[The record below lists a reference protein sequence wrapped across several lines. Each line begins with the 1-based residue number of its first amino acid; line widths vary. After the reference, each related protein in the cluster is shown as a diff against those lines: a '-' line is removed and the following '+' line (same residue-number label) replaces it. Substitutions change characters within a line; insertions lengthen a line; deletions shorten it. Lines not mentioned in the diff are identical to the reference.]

1 MRAPSRQVKGESNL
15 AVDGWKPQRYAAGGG
30 AILAQT
36 MSSQEHEALE
46 HLGMAF
52 MIEGTKMMAT
62 G

>member
-1 MRAPSRQVKGESNL
+1 
-15 AVDGWKPQRYAAGGG
+15 
-30 AILAQT
+30 

-52 MIEGTKMMAT
+52 MIEGTQMMAT